1 MNVGMPS
8 GDVDALGPW
17 LGVLHLVAAGLL
29 VPLVLAW
36 ARDRRRRVLIG
47 SALGTV
53 LAATVIYVNA
63 IQPRDIPI
71 DWITVLHES
80 MERKTIMHL
89 YTRGVHAGANFAFVV
104 SKIARGGVPT
114 LHDVVWLNLLL
125 AVVNAVIFF
134 HIALRIVSPVWA
146 LVWTAVMAL
155 NPATFFASF
164 SELPTNLLTLYFL
177 CALLAWD
184 VLHDPSQKRVWR
196 ILAVACC
203 AALTIA
209 VALTRFEVALV
220 GLTALGLEALY
231 RGVGPERWRAS
242 GERLA
247 TAGQRLLAFLSD
259 HPSRSCCCA
268 RWVCNSRSRG

>member
-36 ARDRRRRVLIG
+36 ARNRRRRVLIG

-53 LAATVIYVNA
+53 LAAAVIYVKA
-63 IQPRDIPI
+63 LQPRDIPI

-89 YTRGVHAGANFAFVV
+89 YTRGVHAGTNFAFIV

-155 NPATFFASF
+155 NPATFLASF
-164 SELPTNLLTLYFL
+164 SELPTNLLTLYFF
-177 CALLAWD
+177 CALLAWY
-184 VLHDPSQKRVWR
+184 VLHDPSLSHDFMLFRG
-196 ILAVACC
+196 AYC
-203 AALTIA
+203 AASTIVSA
-209 VALTRFEVALV
+209 
-220 GLTALGLEALY
+220 
-231 RGVGPERWRAS
+231 
-242 GERLA
+242 
-247 TAGQRLLAFLSD
+247 
-259 HPSRSCCCA
+259 
-268 RWVCNSRSRG
+268 